1 MTIIDQVELKQRL
14 GSGRA
19 VVVDFHADWCGPC
32 RAIAPELDKLEAQYG
47 DVDFVKVDADAN
59 PELVN
64 ELGVMG
70 LPTVVHFSA
79 AGEEVARS
87 TGAAPAK
94 ALEFRL
100 RLGNE

>member
-1 MTIIDQVELKQRL
+1 VTVIDQVQLKERL
-14 GSGRA
+14 GNGRA

-32 RAIAPELDKLEAQYG
+32 RAIAPELDKLDAQYG
-47 DVDFVKVDADAN
+47 EVDFVKVDADAN

-70 LPTVVHFSA
+70 LPTVVHF
-79 AGEEVARS
+79 GTDGVEVARS
-87 TGAAPAK
+87 TGAAPAQ

-100 RLGNE
+100 RLSS